1 MLNVV
6 SNEDLQSNTN
16 PLTSPARPHDDDA
29 LLDAYSQAVVGAVER
44 VGPAVVHLEVRT
56 PRTRGRERGM
66 SVGTGS
72 GFFFTPDGFLL
83 TNSHVVRG
91 AEAIRATSSDGAM
104 HAAHLVGDD
113 PDTDLAVLR
122 VDQSA

>member
-6 SNEDLQSNTN
+6 SNEDLHGDTSS
-16 PLTSPARPHDDDA
+16 LTSPARPTDEAA

-56 PRTRGRERGM
+56 PQTRGRQRGV
-66 SVGTGS
+66 SGGTGS

-104 HAAHLVGDD
+104 HA
-113 PDTDLAVLR
+113 
-122 VDQSA
+122 